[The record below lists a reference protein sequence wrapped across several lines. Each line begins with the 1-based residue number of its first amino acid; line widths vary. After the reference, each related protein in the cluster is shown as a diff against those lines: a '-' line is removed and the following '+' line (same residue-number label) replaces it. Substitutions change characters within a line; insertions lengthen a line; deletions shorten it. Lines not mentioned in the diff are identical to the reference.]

1 MKPNSEKN
9 YIEAVKYFREAAE
22 KGHSRAQ
29 FNSGVCYANGN
40 GVLKSYTNAAKWYRK
55 AAEQGNSK
63 AKRQCKDCLGKFT
76 GDFEFFCINLTR
88 GLVKNAYVWKFV

>member
-1 MKPNSEKN
+1 MKPNREKN

-55 AAEQGNSK
+55 AAEQGHSE
-63 AKRQCKDCLGKFT
+63 A
-76 GDFEFFCINLTR
+76 INKL
-88 GLVKNAYVWKFV
+88 K